1 MAAESL
7 LLLQNR
13 LAGSLKI
20 NWAMRTRGLEF
31 PAYLSC
37 LPIERR
43 WDNNADLSRRRRPGD
58 KSSEVQ
64 VLTALLKT
72 ALCFCQML
80 SAHEQLR
87 LFPAARAAAG
97 DGCRVPLT
105 CSCSCRRAG
114 DGCRAPLL
122 HHHFYAHCP
131 PHLH

>member
-20 NWAMRTRGLEF
+20 NWAMRTRGPEF

-64 VLTALLKT
+64 VLMALQKT

-87 LFPAARAAAG
+87 LFPAARAAA
-97 DGCRVPLT
+97 DEQLT
-105 CSCSCRRAG
+105 AAGRRSSITTFTLTVLRTYTEF
-114 DGCRAPLL
+114 DL
-122 HHHFYAHCP
+122 
-131 PHLH
+131 